1 MIRRLSMILLMA
13 GLAGPAAAQ
22 TLPFAFPDDRASRH
36 ISVVVDEG
44 ITRTVD
50 LPNRALR
57 EARLAMVAKKV
68 ISDEDLR
75 GLAEA
80 RDGLAA
86 AKLVDILVGRGIE
99 ENASDI
105 AYFGAIAVGTGRI
118 WPLDEMVE
126 AMWYLD
132 PETEPKVRKNQMIKV
147 LYPHAWAGN
156 SVALQAVID
165 FNGDGKLFGKLS
177 DSTRQKILE
186 QAEKNGDGR
195 AELRLALTIL
205 QSEEQ
210 SDADLA
216 RARDYLTRAVS
227 SRELP
232 VHVTAANILALLDE
246 KQNKALAGN

>member
-1 MIRRLSMILLMA
+1 MFRCILVIAVTTALTS
-13 GLAGPAAAQ
+13 PVFAQ
-22 TLPFAFPDDRASRH
+22 TLPFAFPADRDSRQV
-36 ISVVVDEG
+36 SVVVDEG
-44 ITRTVD
+44 ITNTAD

-68 ISDEDLR
+68 VSDDDLR

-80 RDGLAA
+80 KDGLAA
-86 AKLVDILVGRGIE
+86 AKLVDVLVGRGIP

-132 PETEPKVRKNQMIKV
+132 PDTEPKGRKAQMIKV
-147 LYPHAWAGN
+147 LYAHAWAGN
-156 SVALQAVID
+156 SLALQAVID

-177 DSTRQKILE
+177 EKTRQKILL
-186 QAEKNGDGR
+186 QAEKNADGR
-195 AELRLALTIL
+195 AELRLALAIL
-205 QSEEQ
+205 QTNDQ

-216 RARDYLTRAVS
+216 RARDYLTRAALS
-227 SRELP
+227 PELP
-232 VHVTAANILALLDE
+232 VQVTAANILALLDE
-246 KQNKALAGN
+246 KQKETLAGN